1 MKQKTSKIK
10 KEKGYKRL
18 FVKTIANPIIYMLV
32 IVIFATNL
40 WVIKPSSFGMTLLIT
55 IIMAVY
61 TGITLYVEI
70 NLKKEK
76 LQELTYGFDSTVGKN
91 VKKLDLPIVFISN
104 RMELVWEN
112 SKAQELSIKEYLPE
126 IIVEVSKNY
135 RKENATFEIAEK
147 KYTLHITDMISGNE
161 SGKLVIFTDVT
172 EKFELQKILDDTRTV
187 IGVITIDSY
196 EDIMQ
201 GLEEMDKVN
210 TIAGIDRKI
219 VSWINEYDGVVSKI
233 EKDKYIYVIEKQ
245 YISKLEENS
254 FKILEE
260 INKISEDKVKV
271 PVTISIG
278 LSYDEDTL
286 SGRYKSAVTALDIAM
301 GRGGNQAVIKNKK
314 KYDIYGN
321 SGLQL
326 DKTNR
331 VRARMV
337 SQALK
342 DVIEKCENVYIM
354 GHKNSDVDCIG
365 AAVGIYK
372 IAKTYGKDAKIIVDI
387 KHNNTAKVVMDKLKE
402 DKQYD
407 EVFLAKEDIKKQE
420 FENSLLVVVDTHK
433 ASYLAI
439 PDLLDEFDKVVV
451 IDHHRRGPEFI
462 ENTILTYH
470 EVYAS
475 STAELVTE
483 LLMYMDEVKLTPKE
497 AEAIF
502 SGIMIDT
509 KNFTFKTGVRT
520 FEVSAY
526 LKKTGLD
533 ITEVKHMFQ
542 NDFET
547 YMAKVN
553 IVKNAEIIDG
563 KIAMS
568 VCTGTYKDMP
578 VIAAQAADE
587 LLSITGVLASF
598 VLCEVDG
605 VVMISGRSL
614 GDINVQAILEKLGG
628 GGHLTFAGAQIA
640 GVTLEEA
647 KEKLL
652 NIIEEYSSKE

>member
-1 MKQKTSKIK
+1 MKQKNSKIK
-10 KEKGYKRL
+10 REKGYKRL
-18 FVKTIANPIIYMLV
+18 FLKTIASPIIYMVV
-32 IVIFATNL
+32 IAVFAVNL
-40 WVIKPSSFGMTLLIT
+40 CAIKPTSFAVTLIT
-55 IIMAVY
+55 TLVMAIY
-61 TGITLYVEI
+61 TGVMLYIEVKF
-70 NLKKEK
+70 KKEK
-76 LQELTYGFDSTVGKN
+76 LSEITYGFDSAIGKN
-91 VKKLDLPIVFISN
+91 IKKLDLPVMYISN
-104 RMELVWEN
+104 HMELVWEN
-112 SKAQELSIKEYLPE
+112 QKSQELALREYLPE
-126 IIVEVSKNY
+126 IIVEANKTS
-135 RKENATFEIAEK
+135 RKENLVFEVDDK
-147 KYTLHITDMISGNE
+147 KYTLHIADMMSGNE
-161 SGKLVIFTDVT
+161 TGKLVIFVDIT
-172 EKFELQKILDDTRTV
+172 EKIELEKVLDDTRTV
-187 IGVITIDSY
+187 MGVITIDSY
-196 EDIMQ
+196 DDIMQ

-210 TIAGIDRKI
+210 TIAGIDREI
-219 VSWINEYDGVVSKI
+219 LSWINEFNGVVSKI
-233 EKDKYIYVIEKQ
+233 EKDKYIYILEKQ
-245 YISKLEENS
+245 YVSKMKENS
-254 FKILEE
+254 FEILEK
-260 INKISEDKVKV
+260 INKVSEDKVKV

-278 LSYDEDTL
+278 LSFDEETL
-286 SGRYKSAVTALDIAM
+286 IGRYKSAVTALDIAM

-342 DVIEKCENVYIM
+342 DVISKCENVYIM

-365 AAVGIYK
+365 AAIGVYK
-372 IAKTYGKDAKIIVDI
+372 IAKTYGKEAKIVVDV

-402 DKQYD
+402 DKEYE
-407 EVFLAKEDIKKQE
+407 EVFMTKDDIKKQE
-420 FENSLLVVVDTHK
+420 FENSVLVVVDTHK
-433 ASYLAI
+433 ASYLAV
-439 PDLLDEFDKVVV
+439 PDLLEEFDKVVV

-568 VCTGTYKDMP
+568 VCTGTHKDMP

-598 VLCEVDG
+598 VLCEIEG

-628 GGHLTFAGAQIA
+628 GGHLTFAGAQVA
-640 GVTLEEA
+640 GVTLDEA

-652 NIIEEYSSKE
+652 NIIEEYSVKE